1 MKMGLV
7 MKLALAVIIL
17 FLFVGVVAPFVS
29 SAYPLVITRNDT
41 SLDLPTSPLL
51 YAVFHKND
59 GGMDRIDF
67 RKFSKEEQISAM
79 YTLVPYSPYEK
90 NLDEILFPPSLD
102 RFGHYMGTDD
112 VGRDIAA
119 RMVYGSRNSMM
130 VGLVAMSIA
139 VVIGLLVGSVAGYFG
154 GWVDMV
160 LSRLIE
166 IVITF
171 PRLILIMAVLTILKP
186 SLFYVMIVIGVTGWT
201 GIARIVRAEFLK
213 RKTLEYVQSARVQG
227 ASHMRIIW
235 VHILP
240 NSMAPVL
247 VLISFGIA
255 GTVLLESSLSFLGI
269 GVQPPESSWGQILDM
284 SKAYMDFAWWL
295 IFFPGFAIFLIVVSY
310 NLLGDYIRRYLSP
323 RERQN

>member
-1 MKMGLV
+1 MKMGFV
-7 MKLALAVIIL
+7 MKLAFGVMVT
-17 FLFVGVVAPFVS
+17 FLVVGAFAPFIS
-29 SAYPLVITRNDT
+29 SAYPLLVTRNDT
-41 SLDLPTSPLL
+41 DLNIPRSPLF
-51 YAVFHKND
+51 YAVFHKSD
-59 GGMDRIDF
+59 VAMDRIDF
-67 RKFSKEEQISAM
+67 RGLSRKNQINAY

-90 NLDEILFPPSLD
+90 NLDEILFSPSLD
-102 RFGHYMGTDD
+102 RFGHFMGTDD

-130 VGLVAMSIA
+130 VGLVAMGIA
-139 VVIGLLVGSVAGYFG
+139 VVIGLIVGSLSGYFG
-154 GWVDMV
+154 GWVDML

-213 RKTLEYVQSARVQG
+213 RKNLEYVQSARVQG
-227 ASHMRIIW
+227 ASHLRIIW

-247 VLISFGIA
+247 VMISFGIA

-323 RERQN
+323 RERKN